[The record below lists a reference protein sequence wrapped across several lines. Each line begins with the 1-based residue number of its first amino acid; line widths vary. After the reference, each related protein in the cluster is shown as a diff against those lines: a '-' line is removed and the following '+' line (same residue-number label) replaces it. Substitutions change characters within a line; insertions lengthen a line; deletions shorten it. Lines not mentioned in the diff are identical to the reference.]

1 MIKIPDIIQLNDWE
15 PKKFFRII
23 LAIQLAMLGIISL
36 DFVGLEIP
44 ILRQVVG
51 FVYLTFVPGII
62 ILRLLK
68 MHKLGIAETIIL
80 STGLSVSLLMFSG
93 LFLNTIL
100 PYLNIESPLSFWNV
114 VIFITALV
122 TFLGILSNNTDK
134 FYQYELPHLKIT
146 RTSLYLIL
154 LPVLSIVGA
163 YFVNFHKNNILL
175 LILIGLLALI
185 PVLVALK
192 KIPSDLYPLAI
203 VVISISLLFH
213 RSLISVYLTGFDIHQ
228 EYYYHKLVVDNAY
241 WNPEIPNNVNAMLSI
256 VILPAVYS
264 YFLKMDGAWVFKII
278 YPVIFSLVPL
288 GLYCIY
294 HREIKSDKIAFY
306 SVFFLM
312 SFITFF
318 TEMLSLARQEIAEL
332 FFVLLILLMVQ
343 DTMNKNVR
351 NFLALIFGASLVTSH
366 YGLSYIFFILIIIIY
381 LFSTDLIKTLM
392 RRWLVL
398 PEFNFK
404 KKTLIYFTIFY
415 IIFLI
420 LWYINVSES
429 SAFKSIIRI
438 GDHVIT
444 SIFTELF
451 NSENRDINV
460 LMAIGAADPIV
471 NSFGRQIHRVLQ
483 FITQFFIIIGFLKI
497 IINMEYFKLKA
508 EYFYL
513 IVAGMGILI
522 LSLLPFTAMTL
533 NMTRIYHIVLL
544 IISPLF
550 IIGGIFVIE
559 KTINLKNKL
568 KQDHVIL
575 ILILGVLIP
584 YFLFMTGFV
593 YEMTNDSPTS
603 LSLGMERMKD
613 YNITKKSYYNTYTP
627 ENDVYSARWFSGK
640 NNADKIIYA
649 DGNSELHVLY
659 SYGMIHSDRVRGL
672 YDPGDLKVDKIY
684 PSYYLYM
691 DKFNVCDDHPFL
703 NESIISSS
711 FKNSSR
717 IYSNG
722 CGEIYEK

>member
-15 PKKFFRII
+15 PKKFLRMI
-23 LAIQLAMLGIISL
+23 LSIQLVMLGSMIL
-36 DFVGLEIP
+36 DFMGMEIP

-62 ILRLLK
+62 IVRLLK
-68 MHKLGIAETIIL
+68 LHKLGVAETIIL
-80 STGLSVSLLMFSG
+80 STGLSVSFLMFSG
-93 LFLNTIL
+93 FFLNTIL
-100 PYLNIESPLSFWNV
+100 SFLNIDSPLSSWNI
-114 VIFITALV
+114 VISITALV
-122 TFLGILSNNTDK
+122 TIFAIISCKIDGFNRDK
-134 FYQYELPHLKIT
+134 LPPLKIS
-146 RTSLYLIL
+146 RSALYLML
-154 LPVLSIVGA
+154 LPVLSVVGT
-163 YFVNFHKNNILL
+163 YFVNFQKNNILL
-175 LILIGLLALI
+175 LILIVLIALI

-192 KIPSDLYPLAI
+192 KIPSELYPLAI
-203 VVISISLLFH
+203 VVIAISLLFH
-213 RSLISVYLTGFDIHQ
+213 RSLISIYLTGWDIHQ

-241 WNPEIPNNVNAMLSI
+241 WDSRIPSNVNAMLSI

-264 YFLKMDGAWVFKII
+264 YFLKMDGAWVLKIV

-288 GLYCIY
+288 GVYCVY
-294 HREIKSDKIAFY
+294 QREIKSDKIAFY

-332 FFVLLILLMVQ
+332 FFVLIIFLMVQ
-343 DTMNKNVR
+343 DTISR
-351 NFLALIFGASLVTSH
+351 NIRNLLMLIFGVSLVTSH
-366 YGLSYIFFILIIIIY
+366 YGLSYIFFILIITIY
-381 LFSTDLIKTLM
+381 LFSTDLIKTLLT
-392 RRWLVL
+392 RRLIL
-398 PEFNFK
+398 PEFILK
-404 KKTLIYFTIFY
+404 KKTLNFFMIFY
-415 IIFLI
+415 TIFLI

-429 SAFKSIIRI
+429 SAFNSIVRI
-438 GDHVIT
+438 GDHAIT

-451 NSENRDINV
+451 NTENRDTNV
-460 LMAIGAADPIV
+460 LMAIGASDPV
-471 NSFGRQIHRVLQ
+471 VHSFGRETHRALQ
-483 FITQFFIIIGFLKI
+483 FITQFFIIIGFLRI
-497 IINMEYFKLKA
+497 IIHMESFKLKA

-513 IVAGMGILI
+513 IVAGMGLLV
-522 LSLLPFTAMTL
+522 LSLLPVTATTL
-533 NMTRIYHIVLL
+533 NMSRIYHIVLL
-544 IISPLF
+544 VISPLL

-559 KTINLKNKL
+559 KTINFKHKL

-575 ILILGVLIP
+575 ILILVVLIP

-603 LSLGMERMKD
+603 MSLGMERMKN
-613 YNITKKSYYNTYTP
+613 YNITKISFYNTYTP
-627 ENDVYSARWFSGK
+627 EQDVYSARWFSRS

-672 YDPGDLKVDKIY
+672 GDPGNLNIDKIY

-691 DKFNVCDDHPFL
+691 DKFNVCDDHPLL
-703 NESIISSS
+703 NETIISSS
-711 FKNSSR
+711 FNHSSR